1 MVGEAQ
7 EDNMP
12 QEIENTV
19 VNFIK
24 ALLNQEKCD
33 PASLALGSY
42 AGICQVLAETIPQAP
57 NKEAASALLRSVRK
71 LKQNKALD
79 DLLKRQFDQ
88 KQSNGSQQREG
99 PKEGVQSWTTEYTPL
114 PNGLLPDMVLSPQGV
129 VALMTSYVAYSKE
142 LSPEGYEDFHELCFW
157 GLLSILAARRV
168 AIAFRGKVYTSLYL
182 AMVAKGAAFSKSETG
197 DVVKHVLESLGLSY
211 LLMADRRTPQ
221 SLLSN
226 MSGKYADTSKY
237 GDLTEEAKELF
248 KKKLASCA
256 QRGWINDELGKFFTG
271 MMNQNSVMA
280 EFNSILLS
288 LEKSPDRYENE
299 TLARGSE
306 PIDKPYISLI
316 GCATPSNFRDNNR
329 KGTDLW
335 RDGTYAR
342 FGFICPP
349 EGLYLDIPFQRG
361 WIPVPADL
369 VQGLRGWHD
378 RLGER
383 SIVLVQTPD
392 KKGEGAGS
400 YTVEEMERLPEQALS
415 LSDDAY
421 SLWTAYRSTI
431 RGLARS
437 DSSEIFDSAY
447 KRLAI
452 RAVKIAALA
461 ASVEAS
467 PSIELRHMVMALRFS
482 EKMRASFHRLYTLVF
497 EPRAQESAEEKIL
510 KLLMQKGPLT
520 ARDVRHYTNS
530 DAPTTLKR
538 LEALVREG
546 EISATTQGRKTVY
559 CICHDE
565 EKREVE

>member
-1 MVGEAQ
+1 MGE
-7 EDNMP
+7 EPLEKSTP
-12 QEIENTV
+12 QEIENNV
-19 VNFIK
+19 VNFIT
-24 ALLNQEKCD
+24 ALLHQEKCD

-42 AGICQVLAETIPQAP
+42 ALICQVLAETIPQAP
-57 NKEAASALLRSVRK
+57 NPEAALALLRSVRK

-79 DLLKRQFDQ
+79 DLLKRRFDQ
-88 KQSNGSQQREG
+88 KQNKVSQHQEDL
-99 PKEGVQSWTTEYTPL
+99 KEDVSAWTTEYIPL
-114 PNGLLPDMVLSPQGV
+114 PEGLIPHIELEQTGV
-129 VALMTSYVAYSKE
+129 VALMASYVAYSKE

-157 GLLSILAARRV
+157 GLLSIVAARRV
-168 AIAFRGKVYTSLYL
+168 CIAFRGKVYTSLYL
-182 AMVAKGAAFSKSETG
+182 AMVAKGAAFSKSETV
-197 DVVKHVLESLGLSY
+197 DVVRNVLGALDLSY

-226 MSGKYADTSKY
+226 MAGKYVDTSRYK
-237 GDLTEEAKELF
+237 DLTEEAKELF

-271 MMNQNSVMA
+271 MMNQSSVMA

-306 PIDKPYISLI
+306 PIEKPYISLI

-349 EGLYLDIPFQRG
+349 TNEYLDIPFQRG

-369 VQGLRGWHD
+369 IHGLARWHH
-378 RLGER
+378 RLGAR
-383 SIVLVQTPD
+383 RIALVPTTD
-392 KKGEGAGS
+392 KKGEETGE
-400 YTVEEMERLPEQALS
+400 YRVEETERLPEEALS

-421 SLWTAYRSTI
+421 NLWTVFRSTI
-431 RGLARS
+431 RGLARN
-437 DSSEIFDSAY
+437 DPSEIFDSAY

-461 ASVEAS
+461 ASVEVS
-467 PSIELRHMVMALRFS
+467 PSIELRHMVMALRLC
-482 EKMRASFHRLYTLVF
+482 EKMRASFHRLYAQVF
-497 EPRAQESAEEKIL
+497 EPLAKESPEDKIL
-510 KLLMQKGPLT
+510 KLLKQKGSLT

-546 EISATTQGRKTVY
+546 EISAATQGRKTVY
-559 CICHDE
+559 CIYYE
-565 EKREVE
+565 EGQREVE